1 MGPTSPRPPLSL
13 ARKSVSFCPRD
24 RPFPLALHT
33 RKLPP
38 VPLHSRS
45 PWFPHCLLPPS
56 SPDPDKVK
64 QDSSQISIQDA
75 MDQSRSKQG
84 TGLVSPGECNMRDQ
98 KLHGSKTAWGSSK
111 SERFPAPK
119 KNGMKEQ
126 DVPGPAGGSNLK
138 SSKVPDVSGDNWK
151 GHTTDVRGILQVS
164 RDFNPWTS
172 IESADIH

>member
-1 MGPTSPRPPLSL
+1 
-13 ARKSVSFCPRD
+13 
-24 RPFPLALHT
+24 
-33 RKLPP
+33 
-38 VPLHSRS
+38 
-45 PWFPHCLLPPS
+45 
-56 SPDPDKVK
+56 
-64 QDSSQISIQDA
+64 

-126 DVPGPAGGSNLK
+126 DVPGPTGGSNLK

-151 GHTTDVRGILQVS
+151 GHTTTPSSPNSGWAASKTPKMRNDQNLYVS
-164 RDFNPWTS
+164 DKK
-172 IESADIH
+172 EY